1 MNTENKVLN
10 FMDKVKQQR
19 DMEKQE
25 ADFRNS
31 TNYKLKCLDRCQADA
46 KGVCLD
52 ALFSKLYKDAL
63 PLHDDYKVAYG
74 DDLDAEF
81 RDFIND
87 RCPKGMEY
95 YVRDAACKGSKCA
108 IKLLEK
114 VESLVNE
121 KYRDKAMHIENCD
134 PEDLVFKMDDDGQ
147 NKIDVI
153 YVNLGL
159 SDVSKAIR
167 DNVKSTAVSEIMRAK
182 KAKDEAR
189 EFEKEL
195 AADITVT
202 SESVIEHKMN
212 LKGMK
217 DTRTFQ
223 PSLFQGIMIGKVNE
237 FMESEVPNLY
247 GAVNAYRNLDDE
259 TDVTTE
265 SSNEEYAFVESI
277 KEFTKLNIIKALK
290 FEKFSLNDIRSMASE
305 YAYNK

>member
-1 MNTENKVLN
+1 MNTDNKVLN
-10 FMDKVKQQR
+10 FMDQVKQQR
-19 DMEKQE
+19 ELDKEE
-25 ADFRNS
+25 AEFKNS
-31 TNYKLKCLDRCQADA
+31 TNYKLKCLNRCQDEA

-52 ALFSKLYKDAL
+52 AIFSKLYKDAL

-74 DDLDAEF
+74 NDLDAEF

-121 KYRDKAMHIENCD
+121 AYRDKAMHIDKCA
-134 PEDLVFKMDDDGQ
+134 PGDLVFKMDEDQQ

-167 DNVKSTAVSEIMRAK
+167 DNVKATAVSEIMRAK
-182 KAKDEAR
+182 KAKDDAR

-202 SESVIEHKMN
+202 SESAIERKMN
-212 LKGMK
+212 LRGMK
-217 DTRTFQ
+217 DVKTFQ
-223 PSLFQGIMIGKVNE
+223 PSLFQGIMIGKVNQ

-247 GAVNAYRNLDDE
+247 GAVDAYRNHDDDE
-259 TDVTTE
+259 AVSTE

-277 KEFTKLNIIKALK
+277 KEFTKLNIVKALR